1 MATHKQGTISSVAT
15 TRGLGTAASTTI
27 QQTFPASPLHQH
39 SDQFA
44 SVEALKE
51 EMEALLLNGVVSDGG
66 HTFGTFT
73 RDYSDAPNIEDV
85 ETGAGGLPASPWV
98 PNPVSP
104 GPGSMNPTDQPAPP
118 EGFGETPNDQW
129 GVGVGS
135 QMNPKNSS
143 EKIASQ
149 TPGDL
154 PLGKS
159 SNE

>member
-1 MATHKQGTISSVAT
+1 MASHKQGTISAVTT
-15 TRGLGTAASTTI
+15 TRALGAAGSITL
-27 QQTFPASPLHQH
+27 QQTFPASPIHEK

-44 SVEALKE
+44 SIEDLKE
-51 EMEALLLNGVVSDGG
+51 EFEKLVLDGEVNDEG
-66 HTFGTFT
+66 HTFGTFV
-73 RDYSDAPNIEDV
+73 RDYADAPNIDDV

-98 PNPVSP
+98 PNPTSP

-118 EGFGETPNDQW
+118 DGFGETPNDQY

-135 QMNPKNSS
+135 QLNPKNSS
-143 EKIASQ
+143 EIISSQ
-149 TPGDL
+149 KPGDQ